1 MDLGSSGSPPCSPL
15 TSVCRSSRLAGSVPV
30 PSGSAPPRLCRLLLA
45 ATEKPPPAVP
55 AINNTLYNKYIVY
68 TNSNSTALANILIN
82 ICRDANQIAG
92 LISPAQHPQPKN
104 QTGIHFSSSHR
115 PLRTNDNRFPSA
127 FFPAQANV
135 NQRPG
140 HHVTPLLN
148 APLQGTQLPLGKL
161 AGVLLLQPFHQ
172 GLGR

>member
-30 PSGSAPPRLCRLLLA
+30 PSGSAPPRLCRLFLRRQRNPHQPSLLLIIQYRIYMRR
-45 ATEKPPPAVP
+45 TK
-55 AINNTLYNKYIVY
+55 
-68 TNSNSTALANILIN
+68 SNHTPLVNMLSN

-115 PLRTNDNRFPSA
+115 PLRTNDNRSPSA

-140 HHVTPLLN
+140 HHLTPLLN